1 MDSGTATNKE
11 PSADRVSHQYNFQHL
26 VFVTK
31 YRYKMFKNPKT
42 IAAIRSALYNVA
54 ERYKISIKEM
64 SFGDDFAHV
73 HLETGIPNTMSV
85 ANAVVIKVIKKVK
98 QVV

>member
-1 MDSGTATNKE
+1 
-11 PSADRVSHQYNFQHL
+11 
-26 VFVTK
+26 
-31 YRYKMFKNPKT
+31 MFKNPKT